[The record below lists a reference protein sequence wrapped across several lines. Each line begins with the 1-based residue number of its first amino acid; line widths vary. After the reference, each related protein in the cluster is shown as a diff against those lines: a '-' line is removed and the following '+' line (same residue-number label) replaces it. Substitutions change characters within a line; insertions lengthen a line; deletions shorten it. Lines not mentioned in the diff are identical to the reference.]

1 MPSMTRNLS
10 RFLEK
15 ELIFINHHIRHVAVN
30 EKHIIK
36 VPEGMSFQ
44 HAAAI
49 PEVWLTAFQL
59 LYWVSSVTSSEKIKD
74 KTFLVHAGAR

>member
-1 MPSMTRNLS
+1 LKFFYLN
-10 RFLEK
+10 FIGYF
-15 ELIFINHHIRHVAVN
+15 IFQKGGGNAEYVAVN

-36 VPEGMSFQ
+36 VPSWMSLK
-44 HAAAI
+44 HASAI

-59 LYWVSSVTSSEKIKD
+59 LYWVSSVTNSEQIKD

>member
-1 MPSMTRNLS
+1 MNFT
-10 RFLEK
+10 
-15 ELIFINHHIRHVAVN
+15 
-30 EKHIIK
+30 
-36 VPEGMSFQ
+36 Q
-44 HAAAI
+44 AAAI

>member
-1 MPSMTRNLS
+1 MPSIIRNLS

-15 ELIFINHHIRHVAVN
+15 ELIFINHIRYVAVN
-30 EKHIIK
+30 QKHIIK
-36 VPEGMSFQ
+36 VPEWMSFTQ
-44 HAAAI
+44 AAAI

-59 LYWVSSVTSSEKIKD
+59 LYWVSSVTSSEKVKD